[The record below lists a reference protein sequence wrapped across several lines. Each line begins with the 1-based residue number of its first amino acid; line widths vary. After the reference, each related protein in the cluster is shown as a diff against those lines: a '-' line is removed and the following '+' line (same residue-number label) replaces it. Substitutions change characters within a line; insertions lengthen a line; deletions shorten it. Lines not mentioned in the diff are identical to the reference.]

1 MRSGLIVQKLGMTR
15 LFTEAGKHVPV
26 TVLKLD
32 KCQVVA
38 QRTEEK
44 DGYSAVQLGSGFA
57 KVKRTSSAM
66 RGHFAK
72 AKVEPK
78 RRVAEFRVSADNLI
92 DVGAEL
98 SAAHF
103 IEGQK
108 VDATGTSIGKG
119 FAGAMKRHNFGGL
132 RATHGVSIS
141 HRSHG
146 STGQCQ
152 DPGKVFKGKKMAG
165 HMGDSRV
172 TIQNL
177 EVVKTDTTRG
187 LLMVKGAVPGAKGGW
202 ILLRDAVKRPLPADL
217 PYPAGLVEGEA
228 PAEEA
233 AAEEAPAEDVT
244 EEIAEEAAAEA
255 AEAAPAEETAA
266 EAPADEAP
274 AEDAPAEEAE
284 EDKKDSE

>member
-1 MRSGLIVQKLGMTR
+1 MRSGIIARKLGMTR
-15 LFTEAGKHVPV
+15 VFNDAGHHVPV

-32 KCQVVA
+32 DVQVVA
-38 QRTEEK
+38 VRDAEK
-44 DGYSAVQLGSGFA
+44 DGYTALQLGAGVA
-57 KVKRTSSAM
+57 KAKNVSKPM

-72 AKVEPK
+72 ANVLPK
-78 RRVAEFRVSADNLI
+78 SKLAEFRVSEDAVL
-92 DVGAEL
+92 DVGASL
-98 SAAHF
+98 AASHF
-103 IEGQK
+103 VAGQK
-108 VDATGTSIGKG
+108 VDVVGTTQGKG

-132 RATHGVSIS
+132 RASHGVSIS

-244 EEIAEEAAAEA
+244 EEIVEEAAAEA

-274 AEDAPAEEAE
+274 AEDAPAEEAA